1 MKEILIAIVSAV
13 ALFPFVYLL
22 IKLNAGD
29 GGAHVEDDE
38 NTHTDEEGAKVL
50 AILRRVYRDMNAQRF
65 AGCGG
70 WVPAAIEHGE
80 GDPSVALMAVQMTL
94 RDMYARP
101 SELDVPGLPTRY
113 KFGVLWEAEEEL
125 KKMMGAGE

>member
-13 ALFPFVYLL
+13 ALFPLVYLL
-22 IKLNAGD
+22 IKLNAGG
-29 GGAHVEDDE
+29 GGAHVEDEE

-94 RDMYARP
+94 RDMYDRP
-101 SELDVPGLPTRY
+101 FDLDVPGLPNRY
-113 KFGVLWEAEEEL
+113 KFDVLWEAEEDL
-125 KKMMGAGE
+125 KTMMGAGE